1 MLPGSSLDGPGSP
14 QPPLRASSREVM
26 ADGRELGALPPAER
40 GLLWVTRIPA
50 AHPPQTL
57 GVDLLQFNW
66 AQPGSG
72 RFSVCGVEYQF
83 VARIR
88 ALTLGFG
95 FPTCKM
101 GLTKPAF
108 LEDCRILREVVRVPC
123 QLSGTDLS
131 LVTTVISSGPLG
143 TTLTPSSPPAGTPL
157 WLCSRPAGP
166 RTPSLLRSHRH
177 IALLSRYRQGWH
189 L

>member
-1 MLPGSSLDGPGSP
+1 M
-14 QPPLRASSREVM
+14 
-26 ADGRELGALPPAER
+26 
-40 GLLWVTRIPA
+40 LWVTRIPA
-50 AHPPQTL
+50 VHPPQTL

-83 VARIR
+83 VAKIR
-88 ALTLGFG
+88 ALTLGLS

-101 GLTKPAF
+101 GLIKPAF
-108 LEDCRILREVVRVPC
+108 LEDCRILREVINVPC

-143 TTLTPSSPPAGTPL
+143 TTLTPSSPRGGRTSLAVLSSRRAPDPL
-157 WLCSRPAGP
+157 
-166 RTPSLLRSHRH
+166 PSPLSPSHPPP
-177 IALLSRYRQGWH
+177 LPLPVKTGVFNYNVCES